1 MIVYHINLWSVEA
14 YGLHKN
20 SLNLLADYLSGRK
33 QRTKVGSVFSERRK
47 IICRIPQGSILGP
60 LLFNIFI
67 NDLFFFVLKCDICNF
82 ADGSTMYSSNKL
94 LSKILAN
101 LQFYLKNVLL
111 WFTVNSLR
119 QNPGKFQY
127 MILGKFVTN
136 QLTSFINGI
145 KIETSEVVL
154 LGITI
159 YDQLTFKT
167 DIEYMCRMVKY
178 KLRALQKV

>member
-1 MIVYHINLWSVEA
+1 MIVYHMNLWSVEA

-20 SLNLLADYLSGRK
+20 SLNLLADYLSGIK

-111 WFTVNSLR
+111 WFTVNSLS

-178 KLRALQKV
+178 KLRVLQKV